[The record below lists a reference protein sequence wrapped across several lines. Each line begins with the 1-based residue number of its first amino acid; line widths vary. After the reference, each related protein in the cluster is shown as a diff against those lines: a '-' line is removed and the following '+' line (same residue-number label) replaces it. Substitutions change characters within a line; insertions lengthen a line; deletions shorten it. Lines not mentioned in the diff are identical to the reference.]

1 MQNGELM
8 ANGREAM
15 TEGRLDELLDD
26 ARRTWPLPPEPDYQA
41 MWGRIERES
50 FAGARVETRTPSW
63 RIYSIGLAATLVIGI
78 GLGRLSLKDETPS
91 VPTLAAVSTA
101 TTTPGSG
108 EYDRVASEL
117 LGRTVLLLTSLPDES
132 RSAGSGERFSTQA
145 IELLSSTRLLLDSP
159 AASDARFKD
168 LLEDLELVL
177 AQIAML
183 QSGRTRQELDLITDA
198 LEERDVVPRLR
209 SAVARLSRG
218 D

>member
-1 MQNGELM
+1 
-8 ANGREAM
+8 M
-15 TEGRLDELLDD
+15 TDDRLTELLDD

-50 FAGARVETRTPSW
+50 FAGVRRDARTPSW
-63 RIYSIGLAATLVIGI
+63 RAYSLGLAAALVLGI
-78 GLGRLSLKDETPS
+78 GLGRFSKPG
-91 VPTLAAVSTA
+91 TA
-101 TTTPGSG
+101 TAPPNMVSAVVTDTGTSVSNA
-108 EYDRVASEL
+108 YDKAASDL
-117 LGRTVLLLTSLPDES
+117 LGRTVVLLTSLPADS
-132 RSAGSGERFSTQA
+132 RNVGAGQQFSNQA
-145 IELLSSTRLLLDSP
+145 TELLTSTRLLLDSP

-183 QSGRTRQELDLITDA
+183 QSGRTRQDIDLITDA
-198 LEERDVVPRLR
+198 LEERDVVPRIR